1 MGYTGGKWQ
10 VAGRNADGYA
20 IKQVGSSCKIAQ
32 VIKDGLYVN
41 QETALANAHLIAQA
55 PLMAEWIAKIAKQ
68 DFVIFWEDRGVPE
81 EIIQTLGTLAK
92 AKGA

>member
-32 VIKDGLYVN
+32 VIKDGLS
-41 QETALANAHLIAQA
+41 
-55 PLMAEWIAKIAKQ
+55 
-68 DFVIFWEDRGVPE
+68 R
-81 EIIQTLGTLAK
+81 
-92 AKGA
+92 